1 MTTDFSLP
9 IEIVRTNR
17 KKTASIEIRNETIK
31 VTVPK
36 RFSDRSVNDLIN
48 KRSSWIRKKIA
59 TQQQTPAPKAKEW
72 VNGETFTYL
81 GRNYRLKLTTD
92 TDVTKLKN
100 GYLCVPHQPELP
112 QQERNTAV
120 KASLT
125 DWYFTQA
132 NKKLQQKTDHYA
144 HILGVQPT
152 AMRVKNYK
160 ARWGSCSATGDIS
173 YNWRIIMA
181 PHRVV
186 DYVVVHELA
195 HLVEHNHS
203 PNYWKH
209 VENVIPDCR
218 TQREW
223 LKHNANTLDF

>member
-1 MTTDFSLP
+1 MTTDFALP

-17 KKTASIEIRNETIK
+17 KKTASIEICNNTIK
-31 VTVPK
+31 ITVPNKLTDKHINELIQK
-36 RFSDRSVNDLIN
+36 RAN
-48 KRSSWIRKKIA
+48 WITKKLA
-59 TQQQTPAPKAKEW
+59 TRTEQTPHKPKEW

-125 DWYFTQA
+125 DWYITQA

-181 PHRVV
+181 PRRVV

-223 LKHNANTLDF
+223 LKHNANTPAF